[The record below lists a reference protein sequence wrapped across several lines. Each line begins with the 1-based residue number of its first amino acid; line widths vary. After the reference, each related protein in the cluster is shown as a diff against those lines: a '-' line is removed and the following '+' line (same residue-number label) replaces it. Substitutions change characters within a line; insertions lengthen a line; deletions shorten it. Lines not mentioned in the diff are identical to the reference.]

1 MGREFELK
9 KTRAFVM
16 GFPVKHSRSPMLHG
30 YWLKKYGIEGSYE
43 HAEVSPEALDGFF
56 AGFRDAGWVGGNI
69 TVPHKLAVIPHL
81 DRIDAAA
88 EALGAVNTIWW
99 EGDSLVGGNTDW
111 IGVLGNLD
119 ELAPGWDAGG
129 GKAVVIGAGGA
140 ARAAAY
146 ALKSRGMSVAL
157 ANRTVGKAEGLAEHF
172 GGMTGHGMDAL
183 PGLMRDADMLVN
195 TTSLGMHGSPTLE
208 LDLTTLKPSAMVHD
222 VIYVPLE
229 TDLLKQ
235 AKARGHRTV
244 DGLGMLL
251 HQAVEGFRHWF
262 DVTPV
267 VTPELRQMLID
278 DIRAKTPG
286 A

>member
-1 MGREFELK
+1 MK

-16 GFPVKHSRSPMLHG
+16 GYPVKHSRSPMLHG
-30 YWLKKYGIEGSYE
+30 YWLKKYAIEGSYE
-43 HAEVSPEALDGFF
+43 HAEVAPEALDGFF
-56 AGFRDAGWVGGNI
+56 DGFRDAGWVGGNV

-111 IGVLGNLD
+111 TGVLGNLD
-119 ELAPGWDAGG
+119 ELAPGWDRDA

-146 ALKSRGMSVAL
+146 AMKSRGLVVAF
-157 ANRTVGKAEGLAEHF
+157 ANRTTEKAEGLAAHF
-172 GGMTGHGMDAL
+172 GGMTGHGLDAL
-183 PGLMRDADMLVN
+183 PWLMRDADILVN
-195 TTSLGMHGSPTLE
+195 TTSLGMHGSPPLE
-208 LDLTTLKPSAMVHD
+208 LDLATLKPSAVVHD

-251 HQAVEGFRHWF
+251 HQAVDGFHHWF
-262 DVTPV
+262 GTRPV
-267 VTPELRQMLID
+267 VTPELRQVLVD
-278 DIRAKTPG
+278 DIRAGKPDV
-286 A
+286 